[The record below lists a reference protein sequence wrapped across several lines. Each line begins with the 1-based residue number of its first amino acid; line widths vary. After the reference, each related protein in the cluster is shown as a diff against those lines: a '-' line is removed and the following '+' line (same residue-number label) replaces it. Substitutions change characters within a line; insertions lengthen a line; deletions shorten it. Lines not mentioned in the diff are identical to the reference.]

1 MKKHFCVSCYVYDE
15 ERQKFLMVKHKKLGK
30 WVQPGGHIEKDEDPE
45 EACKREVLEETGIR
59 IELKGNRFIRKEDYI
74 VPLALQ
80 KNEINN
86 EHIHMDF
93 VYYAILKGSN
103 EIINQPEENTDARWF
118 SLKEILDE
126 NFDTYD
132 DVRMWTKFII
142 ENFYK

>member
-1 MKKHFCVSCYVYDE
+1 MEKHFCVSCYVYDE

-30 WVQPGGHIEKDEDPE
+30 WLQPGGHIEENEDPE
-45 EACKREVLEETGIR
+45 EACKREVFEETKIK
-59 IELKGNRFIRKEDYI
+59 IELKGNRFIRNEDYI

-93 VYYAILKGSN
+93 VYYATLKGSN
-103 EIINQPEENTDARWF
+103 EITNQPEENTDAGWF
-118 SLKEILDE
+118 SLEEILDE

-142 ENFYK
+142 EKFYK